1 MYYTSHRTVVPLDF
15 CVAANAYNRVVQRTR
30 KKGRDH
36 GKHHHRR
43 HPGTQEQLLFD
54 DERCFSYN
62 SDELARACSGLK
74 VKLVYAASLLLMV
87 GGLTLATL
95 L

>member
-1 MYYTSHRTVVPLDF
+1 MKKFLSIATAVLS
-15 CVAANAYNRVVQRTR
+15 VAACTSGHDGWTL
-30 KKGRDH
+30 KGDIEGGA
-36 GKHHHRR
+36 GKPHASSY
-43 HPGTQEQLLFD
+43 PSIEEQLLFD

-74 VKLVYAASLLLMV
+74 VKLVYAASLLLML
-87 GGLTLATL
+87 GGLALATL

>member
-1 MYYTSHRTVVPLDF
+1 MASTTTAGTLALKGSSTHRFAVIEGG
-15 CVAANAYNRVVQRTR
+15 A
-30 KKGRDH
+30 
-36 GKHHHRR
+36 GKPHASSY
-43 HPGTQEQLLFD
+43 PSIEEQLLFD

-62 SDELARACSGLK
+62 SDELARAFSGLK

-87 GGLTLATL
+87 GGLALATL

>member
-1 MYYTSHRTVVPLDF
+1 MASTTTAGTLALKGSSTHRFAVIEGG
-15 CVAANAYNRVVQRTR
+15 A
-30 KKGRDH
+30 
-36 GKHHHRR
+36 GKPHAIK
-43 HPGTQEQLLFD
+43 EQLLFD

-87 GGLTLATL
+87 GGLALATL

>member
-1 MYYTSHRTVVPLDF
+1 MASTTTAGTLALKGSSTHRFAVIEGG
-15 CVAANAYNRVVQRTR
+15 A
-30 KKGRDH
+30 
-36 GKHHHRR
+36 GKPHASSY
-43 HPGTQEQLLFD
+43 PSFEEQLLFD

-62 SDELARACSGLK
+62 FEELAQACSGIR

-87 GGLTLATL
+87 GGLALATL